1 MIIIDPNNNSDIIK
15 SLKPHAL
22 RDQLKLQYSW
32 SVTLLTL
39 PLPACRAGSI
49 KRYRCASVRPSVC
62 LSVPAWTHSSQPA
75 YQLLQVCCCGL
86 DGQEISVD
94 CCSMAA
100 GECGQWHV
108 VSVRRRLNIQT
119 CLLKG

>member
-49 KRYRCASVRPSVC
+49 KRYRCASVRLSVC
-62 LSVPAWTHSSQPA
+62 LSQHGPTAASLHTSCCRFAAVGSTGRRYRSIAAAWRRANAGSGTLSA
-75 YQLLQVCCCGL
+75 YVG
-86 DGQEISVD
+86 G
-94 CCSMAA
+94 
-100 GECGQWHV
+100 
-108 VSVRRRLNIQT
+108 
-119 CLLKG
+119 